1 MLNYKSLK
9 AIHETPTGFQFV
21 CVNNFDHVV
30 NSFEI
35 HRTDINP
42 YQDADNWTR
51 GQLIQNAF
59 PYLDSD
65 QREMLL
71 TGITPEMWD
80 NYKYNT
86 EEL

>member
-1 MLNYKSLK
+1 MYYKSLK
-9 AIHETPTGFQFV
+9 AIHETPTGWQFV
-21 CVNNFDHVV
+21 CTNTFDGVV

-35 HRTDINP
+35 HRTDVNP
-42 YQDADNWTR
+42 YQDAGNWAR

-59 PYLDSD
+59 PYLDSG
-65 QREMLL
+65 QREMLI

-80 NYKYNT
+80 KYNT

>member
-1 MLNYKSLK
+1 MHYKSLK

-42 YQDADNWTR
+42 YQDAGNWAR

-59 PYLDSD
+59 PYLDSG
-65 QREMLL
+65 QREMLI
-71 TGITPEMWD
+71 TGITPDMWD
-80 NYKYNT
+80 IYNT

>member
-1 MLNYKSLK
+1 MNYKSLK
-9 AIHETPTGFQFV
+9 AIQETPTGFQFV
-21 CVNNFDHVV
+21 CVNNLDHVV

-35 HRTDINP
+35 HRTDVNP
-42 YQDADNWTR
+42 YQDAENWAR

-59 PYLDSD
+59 PYLDFD
-65 QREMLL
+65 QREMLI